1 VAATARIA
9 DRLKNSIGLMCS
21 PSYNSKY
28 VPHKDVSL
36 PQSVQ
41 PYAYTEARN
50 IEKNRQPLFL
60 NPMNSVIPG
69 TLLPQS

>member
-1 VAATARIA
+1 M
-9 DRLKNSIGLMCS
+9 KNSIKVMCT
-21 PSYNSKY
+21 PSYNDEY

-50 IEKNRQPLFL
+50 IEKNRQLLFL